1 MNDSQGRSGTALTL
15 IIALMAVGL
24 GVVAVVLFA
33 QLSKTEGHVPPPL
46 PESADQVS
54 DEQLRAFAQIF
65 GEVADIQAI
74 LKSEMLEA
82 TSQQAVGQAEQRAQE
97 QMIDAVRRN
106 GMEVEKYNRIAE
118 LLNDD
123 SELYD
128 RYRRIQQEATLGT
141 DRGE

>member
-1 MNDSQGRSGTALTL
+1 MNDSQGRSRTALTL

-24 GVVAVVLFA
+24 GVVVVVLFA
-33 QLSKTEGHVPPPL
+33 QLSKTEGHIPLPL

-106 GMEVEKYNRIAE
+106 GMEVEEYNRIAK
-118 LLNDD
+118 LLNED

-128 RYRRIQQEATLGT
+128 RYRRIQQEAALGT
-141 DRGE
+141 DGGE